1 MLLKEETIV
10 HVVKLVTTEDQII
23 LVGSL
28 QKITKVLPYS
38 VGCSLIP
45 ARGFRRLLC
54 RQNFDKV
61 FGKIVEFVTSINM
74 AMQRSAVEL
83 CQDIDPAQP
92 RIQAV
97 ADWYINQAIFAR
109 ERYRGLCTILCKREQ
124 AGSRT
129 TTHDDGE
136 RFILRGI

>member
-1 MLLKEETIV
+1 MLLKQETIV
-10 HVVKLVTTEDQII
+10 HVVKLVTTQDQIV

-45 ARGFRRLLC
+45 ARGFRCLL
-54 RQNFDKV
+54 RGKNLDKV
-61 FGKIVEFVTSINM
+61 FGKIVEFVTRINM
-74 AMQRSAVEL
+74 AMQRSAIEL

-97 ADWYINQAIFAR
+97 ADRYINQAIFAR
-109 ERYRGLCTILCKREQ
+109 ERYRGFCTIFCQREQ
-124 AGSRT
+124 SRSCT

-136 RFILRGI
+136 RFVLKGV